1 MEAQREKFVN
11 EATVELSRCEEQ
23 VQHLR
28 VDVQLQQMQAASR
41 ASDHQQ
47 VGSCPITRMLEYGAS
62 RKRTI
67 QRLLCSCNVRT
78 RQLLKMFLAC
88 AT

>member
-28 VDVQLQQMQAASR
+28 VEVQLQ
-41 ASDHQQ
+41 
-47 VGSCPITRMLEYGAS
+47 
-62 RKRTI
+62 
-67 QRLLCSCNVRT
+67 
-78 RQLLKMFLAC
+78 
-88 AT
+88 